1 MEALQCRNNNNSNTN
16 KIIVVFLS
24 YWVLL
29 LGVYCYRA
37 DGIIKMP
44 RNATVTGMILFGDSI
59 VDTGNNNEVATLA
72 KCNFLPYGRDFLG
85 GKPTGR
91 FSNGK
96 VPTDFMA
103 EELGIK
109 MPIPSYMSV
118 SLPAADLLTGVNFAS
133 GGSGYDPLSPKLLSV
148 IPLSEQLEQFKEY
161 IGKLKANFG
170 EERTNFILSKSVV
183 LVVASSNDISNS
195 YFATGIRKAQYDIN
209 SYTDM
214 LVQIASS
221 FIMEIYKLGA
231 RRIGV
236 FNAPPIG
243 CLPFQRTLF
252 GGTERKCSQEV
263 NDASKLFNAKLSSVM
278 NSLRHSL
285 TQAKLVDMDVYNPLL
300 HIIENPSEYGFE
312 VVDRGCCGTGTVE
325 AAILC
330 NPLDLQICNDD
341 SKYVFWDSFHPTQ
354 RTYQILV
361 SQVLNKY
368 VNNF

>member
-1 MEALQCRNNNNSNTN
+1 
-16 KIIVVFLS
+16 
-24 YWVLL
+24 
-29 LGVYCYRA
+29 
-37 DGIIKMP
+37 MP
-44 RNATVTGMILFGDSI
+44 RNETVTGMILFGDSI
-59 VDTGNNNEVATLA
+59 VDTGNNNELATLA

-96 VPTDFMA
+96 VPTDFIA

-118 SLPAADLLTGVNFAS
+118 SLRPADLLTGVNFAS
-133 GGSGYDPLSPKLLSV
+133 GGSGYDPLTPKLLSV

-252 GGTERKCSQEV
+252 GGIERKCSQEV

-300 HIIENPSEYGFE
+300 HVIENPSEYGFE

>member
-1 MEALQCRNNNNSNTN
+1 
-16 KIIVVFLS
+16 
-24 YWVLL
+24 
-29 LGVYCYRA
+29 
-37 DGIIKMP
+37 
-44 RNATVTGMILFGDSI
+44 
-59 VDTGNNNEVATLA
+59 
-72 KCNFLPYGRDFLG
+72 
-85 GKPTGR
+85 
-91 FSNGK
+91 
-96 VPTDFMA
+96 
-103 EELGIK
+103 

-118 SLPAADLLTGVNFAS
+118 SLRPADLLTGVNFAS
-133 GGSGYDPLSPKLLSV
+133 GGSGYDPLTPKLLSV

-252 GGTERKCSQEV
+252 GGIERKCSQEV

-300 HIIENPSEYGFE
+300 HVIENPSEYGFE

>member
-37 DGIIKMP
+37 EGIIKMP
-44 RNATVTGMILFGDSI
+44 RNETVTGMILFGDSI
-59 VDTGNNNEVATLA
+59 VDTGNNNELATLA

-96 VPTDFMA
+96 VPTDFIA

-118 SLPAADLLTGVNFAS
+118 SLRPADLLTGVNFAS
-133 GGSGYDPLSPKLLSV
+133 GGSGYDPLTPKLLSV

-252 GGTERKCSQEV
+252 GGIERKCSQEV

-300 HIIENPSEYGFE
+300 HVIENPSEYGI
-312 VVDRGCCGTGTVE
+312 T
-325 AAILC
+325 
-330 NPLDLQICNDD
+330 N
-341 SKYVFWDSFHPTQ
+341 KYVFWDSFHPTQ